1 MSHVGPKSPNIYEL
15 YVGSVKVE
23 VGFRIGANF
32 KKRMFKPY
40 KKFLFTFPA
49 RTTFGERIRKNFIF
63 YFIGFD
69 AFDTTIDCFLV
80 KGDPSCPLF

>member
-63 YFIGFD
+63 YFIEFD
-69 AFDTTIDCFLV
+69 VFCTTINCLLG
-80 KGDPSCPLF
+80 KADPFFPLL